1 MSEFNL
7 GELDAPENKEKVY
20 IKPGFRKLTVKNFE
34 YTKEDEGKTPLIIM
48 NCTGTDVD
56 GNELEFSENLYISG
70 KLNKNNVMSSVV
82 RLQEL
87 FKGLTGDKMTIKPTA
102 YTYTKKEMNGTS
114 TEFTIPNPSEL
125 CDYLNKKC
133 SGKTAMFKVGGEET
147 EDGRV
152 YTKLTYSGF
161 LYYTDRQGNLCRYKE
176 ERDFTDSEFKYAV
189 QKRKTEGAPAG
200 AGAIADTKT
209 LDDL

>member
-1 MSEFNL
+1 MAEFNL
-7 GELDAPENKEKVY
+7 GDLEAPDNREKVY
-20 IKPGFRKLTVKNFE
+20 ITPGFRKLTVKGFE

-48 NCTGTDVD
+48 NCETTDKD
-56 GNELEFSENLYISG
+56 GNTVEFAENLYISG

-102 YTYTKKEMNGTS
+102 YTYTKKEINGTS
-114 TEFTIPNPSEL
+114 TEFTIPSPAEL

-133 SGKTAMFKVGGEET
+133 SGKTAVFKIGGEKN
-147 EDGRV
+147 EDGKV
-152 YTKLTYSGF
+152 FSKLTYSGF
-161 LYYTDRQGNLCRYKE
+161 LYFTDRQGNLCKYKD
-176 ERDFTDSEFKYAV
+176 ERDFTESEYKYAV
-189 QKRKTEGAPAG
+189 QNKKSEGAPAG
-200 AGAIADTKT
+200 AAAIADTKT